1 MSDIHKILKEY
12 WGYDSFRPLQKE
24 VIESVLANKDTL
36 ALMPTGGGK
45 SLCYQV
51 PALAKEGLCL
61 VISPLIALMKDQVE
75 NLRRKNITA
84 FAIYSGMSRAEVINT
99 LKVATNSNCKFLY
112 VSPERLETNLFKEY
126 LPGMNINLVAVDEA
140 HCISQWGYDFR
151 PSYLRIAA
159 LREEL
164 HSVPVLGLTASAT
177 KEVQD
182 DICEK
187 LTSPLTPLRQG
198 RRGDVLPTH
207 YPKYKVQQI
216 VQYENA
222 RINRKNNTEA
232 EAALWHL
239 LRNSKTGYKFRRQH
253 PIEAFIVDFVCLEK
267 GLVIEVDGGY
277 HNNEEQKNYDDF
289 RAEVLNQKKFTVLRF
304 TNETVL
310 RDSYAVKKQIIEFI
324 ELIDKKRSAT
334 TSPFSISDGQGPGMI
349 WSVFRQSFERKN
361 LSYSVFKVDSKINK
375 VIEILN
381 KVEGSTI
388 VYCKSRK
395 RTKEIADLLRLQNIS
410 SDFYH
415 AGLPPEERNKR
426 QEDWIKNKT
435 RVIVCTNAFGMGID
449 KPDVRSVVHAD
460 IPDCLENYYQE
471 AGRAGRDGQK
481 SFAVLLYDDNDI
493 TELEG
498 LAAIRYPSLDDI
510 KNVYQSVANYLQIPA
525 GTGEGNYFDFDIND
539 LVKKFKLNT
548 HTTVYALKALEQ
560 DSWLSL
566 NEQVFLPSKIKFTTT
581 KEALYDFERSHP
593 GLEPAIKA
601 LLRGYEGIFDFPASI
616 SEIVL
621 IRLLKKDVEEIKKDL
636 HQLHQYGIIHYEP
649 QKDSPQLYFPRN
661 RVKVEDLSVNME
673 LYHKRKEKFVARV
686 KNIIQYVAELVTCRS
701 KMIGIY
707 FGDHKLHNCKICDNC
722 LRQKKVHIDEK
733 EFEKISN
740 RIQTVL
746 TPQPLPSK
754 ELMDQLGAIKKEKAW
769 KVIEFLQAENKLEV
783 DNAGWVRLK

>member
-1 MSDIHKILKEY
+1 LADIHKILKEF
-12 WGYDSFRPLQKE
+12 WGYDSFRPLQE
-24 VIESVLANKDTL
+24 DVIESIRANKDTL

-51 PALAKEGLCL
+51 PALAMEGLCL

-151 PSYLRIAA
+151 PPYLRIAA

-164 HSVPVLGLTASAT
+164 KDVPVMALTASAT

-182 DICEK
+182 DICDKLQFKEK
-187 LTSPLTPLRQG
+187 N
-198 RRGDVLPTH
+198 
-207 YPKYKVQQI
+207 I
-216 VQYENA
+216 
-222 RINRKNNTEA
+222 
-232 EAALWHL
+232 
-239 LRNSKTGYKFRRQH
+239 
-253 PIEAFIVDFVCLEK
+253 
-267 GLVIEVDGGY
+267 
-277 HNNEEQKNYDDF
+277 
-289 RAEVLNQKKFTVLRF
+289 
-304 TNETVL
+304 
-310 RDSYAVKKQIIEFI
+310 
-324 ELIDKKRSAT
+324 
-334 TSPFSISDGQGPGMI
+334 
-349 WSVFRQSFERKN
+349 FRQSFERKN

-381 KVEGSTI
+381 KVQGSSI

-395 RTKEIADLLRLQNIS
+395 RTKEIAELLRLQNIIA
-410 SDFYH
+410 DFYH
-415 AGLPPEERNKR
+415 AGLPQEERNKR

-449 KPDVRSVVHAD
+449 KPDVRSVIHAD
-460 IPDCLENYYQE
+460 VPDCLENYYQE
-471 AGRAGRDGQK
+471 GGRAGRDGEK

-539 LVKKFKLNT
+539 FVKKFKLNT
-548 HTTVYALKALEQ
+548 HTAIYSLKALEQ
-560 DSWLSL
+560 DNWLSL

-581 KEALYDFERSHP
+581 KQALYDFEASHP
-593 GLEPAIKA
+593 ELEPAIKA
-601 LLRGYEGIFDFPASI
+601 LLRGYEGIFDFPTSI

-636 HQLHQYGIIHYEP
+636 FQLHQYGIIHYEP

-661 RVKVEDLSVNME
+661 RVKAEDLSVNMD
-673 LYHKRKEKFVARV
+673 LYHKRKEKFIARV
-686 KNIIQYVAELVTCRS
+686 KNIVQYVQELVTCRS
-701 KMIGIY
+701 KMIGSY
-707 FGDHKLHNCKICDNC
+707 FGDNKLHNCKVCDNC

-746 TPQPLPSK
+746 APQPLPSK